1 MNEFMDRLMKKELLD
16 RIDQLGPIAADL
28 GISMTQLALAWVL
41 HEPNL
46 AAAIIGASRPQQVL
60 ENASASGI
68 RLDKSTMKAIDQVL
82 AGVVSA

>member
-1 MNEFMDRLMKKELLD
+1 
-16 RIDQLGPIAADL
+16 
-28 GISMTQLALAWVL
+28 VL

-68 RLDKSTMKAIDQVL
+68 TLDQSTMQAIDQVL
-82 AGVVSA
+82 LGAVSA